1 MRAPWFRAAILGALV
16 VLALAPP
23 ARAQT
28 AGISYIYD
36 RLGRLVGV
44 VDPATNEAAI
54 FRYDAV
60 GNLLSI
66 ARQSAAVVA
75 IIEFTPSSGSVGT
88 AVTISGTGF
97 GPTAADNTVTFNGSV
112 ATVVSASPTRLVA
125 TVPAGATTGPITVA
139 APGGSATSD
148 RPFTVGTP
156 GAPTITSFTPTI
168 GTPATPVTI
177 TGTNFDVPA
186 NDRVVFNTDVRLA
199 SVNSAVS
206 TAIQTAVPSN
216 VGSGRISVATPA
228 GQALSAQD
236 FFVPPSPYTAADVA
250 LATRISIG
258 DVTTVTLSTAGKIG
272 LLVFDGTAGQRVS
285 LAITNSTLGGFDV
298 YVHRPD
304 GVSVMSGL
312 FTTAGGVLD
321 VPALPTT
328 GTYTIFV
335 QPLSTYTGSFTLTL
349 SAELTGTIV
358 SDGPAL
364 PVTLRPGQNARLTFA
379 GMAGQ
384 RASLAMTGATLGSV
398 FISVLKPDGSTLMA
412 PTVKVFSGGN
422 AVQDLPL
429 LPVTGTYTLFLD
441 PYFLNSGAVTLLL
454 SSEIVG
460 PIALDGAAFALSVTR
475 AAQNARL
482 SFAGAAGQRV
492 SLALTGVTIPCCFT
506 VSILKPD
513 GTTLVASSFGTGGG
527 VLDSPVLPT
536 TGSYALFVDP
546 SGVTTGNATL
556 TLSSEQTG
564 TLVID
569 GASASLSLTR
579 PGQNA
584 RLTFDGTAGQRVSLG
599 LTGVTI
605 PCCFA
610 TSILKPDGTTLVSS
624 YFGPPGGTLDLPV
637 LPASGS
643 YTIFVDLTGLTTGNA
658 TLTLSSEQTGTLAID
673 GVSLPLSLTR
683 PGQNARLTFDGTAGQ
698 RVSLALTGATLTSV
712 SISVLKPDG
721 STLLSPTSPLFSGGN
736 AVLDLPVPPVTG
748 TYTLFV
754 DPYLLNTGG
763 LTLLLSSE
771 IVGSIALDGA
781 TFPLSVT
788 RAGQNARLTF
798 DGTAGQRVSLALTG
812 VAMGTGCCPAAAYI
826 LKPDGTTLTWS
837 YFGVS
842 GWVIDAPALP
852 VSGTYAVFVDPQGIN
867 TGNATLTLSSELTGT
882 LVTNGSGLTLTNRM
896 GQNVRL
902 TFDGT
907 AGQQVTV
914 RVTGN
919 SMGFVT
925 VRLLRPDNT
934 SMTSTGS
941 SSASFNLTAQ
951 TLATSGTYAVTVDPS
966 SFNTGSST
974 VAVTSP

>member
-1 MRAPWFRAAILGALV
+1 MRASRFRAAILGVLV
-16 VLALAPP
+16 ALALAPL

-44 VDPATNEAAI
+44 VDPATNESAI
-54 FRYDAV
+54 YRYDAV

-75 IIEFTPSSGSVGT
+75 IIEFTPSSGPVGT

-97 GPTAADNTVTFNGSV
+97 GPTAADNTVAFNGSV
-112 ATVVSASPTRLVA
+112 ATIVSASPTRLVA

-236 FFVPPSPYTAADVA
+236 FFVPPAPYAAPDVA
-250 LATRISIG
+250 VATRIAIG
-258 DVTTVTLSTAGKIG
+258 DITTVTLSTAGRIG
-272 LLVFDGTAGQRVS
+272 LLVFDGPVGQRIS
-285 LAITNSTLGGFDV
+285 LAITNSTLGGFNV

-364 PVTLRPGQNARLTFA
+364 PLSLLPGQNARLSFA
-379 GMAGQ
+379 GTAGQ
-384 RASLAMTGATLGSV
+384 RVSLAMTGATLGSV
-398 FISVLKPDGSTLMA
+398 FISVLKPDGSTLLA
-412 PTVKVFSGGN
+412 PTVRVFSGGN

-492 SLALTGVTIPCCFT
+492 SLALSGVTIPCCFT
-506 VSILKPD
+506 VSVLKPG
-513 GTTLVASSFGTGGG
+513 GTTLISGSFGTAGGT
-527 VLDSPVLPT
+527 LDSPVLP
-536 TGSYALFVDP
+536 V
-546 SGVTTGNATL
+546 
-556 TLSSEQTG
+556 
-564 TLVID
+564 
-569 GASASLSLTR
+569 
-579 PGQNA
+579 
-584 RLTFDGTAGQRVSLG
+584 
-599 LTGVTI
+599 
-605 PCCFA
+605 
-610 TSILKPDGTTLVSS
+610 
-624 YFGPPGGTLDLPV
+624 
-637 LPASGS
+637 
-643 YTIFVDLTGLTTGNA
+643 
-658 TLTLSSEQTGTLAID
+658 
-673 GVSLPLSLTR
+673 
-683 PGQNARLTFDGTAGQ
+683 
-698 RVSLALTGATLTSV
+698 TGA
-712 SISVLKPDG
+712 
-721 STLLSPTSPLFSGGN
+721 
-736 AVLDLPVPPVTG
+736 
-748 TYTLFV
+748 
-754 DPYLLNTGG
+754 
-763 LTLLLSSE
+763 
-771 IVGSIALDGA
+771 
-781 TFPLSVT
+781 
-788 RAGQNARLTF
+788 
-798 DGTAGQRVSLALTG
+798 
-812 VAMGTGCCPAAAYI
+812 
-826 LKPDGTTLTWS
+826 
-837 YFGVS
+837 
-842 GWVIDAPALP
+842 
-852 VSGTYAVFVDPQGIN
+852 YAVFVDPFGVT

-882 LVTNGSGLTLTNRM
+882 LAVDGASFPLTLRSGQNARLSFDGTAGQRVGLAMTGATLANVSISVLKPDGSTLVSPTFRTFSGGAAVVDLPPLPVTGSYALFVDPALNAGNVTLLLSAEIVGTIALDGAAYSLSVTRAAQNARLSFDGAAGQRVSLALTNMTLSSPSVSLLKPDGTTLSWAAVSSTVYDSPALPVSGTYAVLVDPQGVTTGNATLTLSTELTGTLVVNGPGLTFTNRV
-896 GQNVRL
+896 GQNARL

-907 AGQQVTV
+907 SGQQVTV

-919 SMGFVT
+919 SMSWVT
-925 VRLLRPDNT
+925 VTLLRPDGSWLT
-934 SMTSTGS
+934 SATSSG
-941 SSASFNLTAQ
+941 ASFNLTTQ
-951 TLATSGTYAVTVDPS
+951 TLATSGTYTVTVDPFS
-966 SFNTGSST
+966 LNVGGIT